1 MKKLISLVMCFVL
14 IAGCLSGCVGSSGAK
29 DSSDI
34 SENGMKLLIS
44 LSRVDDFTN
53 KIIQKAKDVAEKSG
67 AKVELIDEQDSI
79 ENQVSDIKKAVTEK
93 YDAIICGLVDIDTAF
108 EIEAIAGDIPIVFF
122 NTCPDSDRLE
132 AGKYIYVGSNE
143 KEAGKYQAEAV
154 LKDFQSSDEIN
165 VAIIKGPEFHT
176 ATKPRTDALK
186 NALNASDKK
195 INFVFEDSADWDKT
209 KAKDMFK
216 QFLKTGQKCDAVV
229 CNNDTMATG
238 IVEACRENNLSD
250 IKIYGIDA
258 TADGCTA
265 IEAGD
270 MAFTVYQSATGQ
282 GEMIVKAVAALVN
295 GADLSNLKGVTK
307 DQKYVWVP
315 FEKVDSS
322 NVKDYE

>member
-1 MKKLISLVMCFVL
+1 MKKLVSLVMCFIL
-14 IAGCLSGCVGSSGAK
+14 AIGCLSGCGGSSKG
-29 DSSDI
+29 SSDTDA
-34 SENGMKLLIS
+34 SGMKILIS
-44 LSRVDDFTN
+44 VSQADDFRN
-53 KIIQKAKDVAEKSG
+53 QIAQKAKDTAEKAG
-67 AKVELIDEQDSI
+67 AKVEVIDEKNSI
-79 ENQVSDIKKAVTEK
+79 ENQVSDIKKAVSEK

-108 EIEAIAGDIPIVFF
+108 EVEAIAGDIPIVFF

-143 KEAGKYQAEAV
+143 EDAGKYQAEAI

-165 VAIIKGPEFHT
+165 VAIFKGASSHA
-176 ATKPRTDALK
+176 ATKPRTEALK
-186 NALNASDKK
+186 NALNDSGKNV
-195 INFVFEDSADWDKT
+195 NFVFEDNADWDKT
-209 KAKDMFK
+209 TAKDMFK

-238 IVEACRENNLSD
+238 IIEACKEEKLND

-258 TADGCTA
+258 TADGCAA
-265 IEAGD
+265 IEAGE

-282 GEMIVKAVAALVN
+282 GEMAFKAVAALAN
-295 GADLSNLKGVTK
+295 GNDISELEGATK
-307 DQKYVWVP
+307 DKKYVWVP